1 MYCAYELNKQGDN
14 TQPWRTPFPVWNQSV
29 VPCPVLMVASWPSYR
44 FLKRQVKWSSIP
56 MTFPGSWQTS
66 GCDDMG
72 HKPVRPVFIWTPGN
86 EWKWKSLSC
95 VWLCDPMD
103 YTVHGILQT
112 RILEWVAF
120 PSTGNLP
127 NPGIEPRSATL
138 QVDSVPAKPQ
148 GKPKNT
154 GVDSLSLLQGIFS
167 TLEVNQ
173 GLLHCRQIVNQ
184 LSYEGRKWMDGSFLC
199 VKFEQPKTPL
209 CLDSVISANWS
220 SLSYSVLPYGP

>member
-1 MYCAYELNKQGDN
+1 MYCAYKLNKQGDN

-29 VPCPVLMVASWPSYR
+29 VPCPVLMVASWPAYR

-154 GVDSLSLLQGIFS
+154 GVDSLSLPWKWTRVSCIAGILLTNWAMREGNEWMGLFCVS
-167 TLEVNQ
+167 NLNNQ
-173 GLLHCRQIVNQ
+173 KHP
-184 LSYEGRKWMDGSFLC
+184 C
-199 VKFEQPKTPL
+199 V
-209 CLDSVISANWS
+209 
-220 SLSYSVLPYGP
+220 